1 MQNFMC
7 QSLLFQQKTMFKL
20 SKLSSKGFKRTAC
33 WNEYKVIGNKI
44 VEILNNNEEKYIRKL
59 LDSSRQGVKRLFALP
74 YNNEEGDNKVSVDS
88 YKKCFLPRV
97 KIQNYKI
104 EINGKNL
111 YDQPINDSIKQYDKI
126 RKESTRKG
134 DDHTTG
140 CLLDFS
146 YLKKIQINCS
156 WFK

>member
-1 MQNFMC
+1 MQNFMW

-44 VEILNNNEEKYIRKL
+44 VEIANNNEEKYIRKL
-59 LDSSRQGVKRLFALP
+59 LDSSRQGVKRLFALA

-104 EINGKNL
+104 GIDGKNF
-111 YDQPINDSIKQYDKI
+111 YDQPINDSIKQYDEI

-134 DDHTTG
+134 DRSHNWFFIRFF
-140 CLLDFS
+140 LF
-146 YLKKIQINCS
+146 KKNTD
-156 WFK
+156 